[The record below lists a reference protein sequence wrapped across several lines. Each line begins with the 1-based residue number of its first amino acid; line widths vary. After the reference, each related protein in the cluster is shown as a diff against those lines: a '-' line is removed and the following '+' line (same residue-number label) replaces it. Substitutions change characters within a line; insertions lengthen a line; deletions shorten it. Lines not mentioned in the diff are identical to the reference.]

1 MAKINPFQNE
11 EESIQIG
18 ELTIE
23 NRFDRIELYG
33 SLQITKDQSGLKL
46 ARSLKELADST
57 LKALEQEKTL
67 PDKIKIKQ
75 PDTTENPFK

>member
-1 MAKINPFQNE
+1 MPKINPFQNE

-23 NRFDRIELYG
+23 NRLDRIELYG
-33 SLQITKDQSGLKL
+33 SLHITKDKTGLKL
-46 ARSLKELADST
+46 ARSIKELIDST
-57 LKALEQEKTL
+57 LRTLEQEKGL
-67 PDKIKIKQ
+67 PDRIKTIP

>member
-18 ELTIE
+18 DLTIE
-23 NRFDRIELYG
+23 NRLDRIELYG
-33 SLQITKDQSGLKL
+33 SLHITKDKSGLKL
-46 ARSLKELADST
+46 ARLLKELIDST
-57 LKALEQEKTL
+57 LKALEQEKGL
-67 PDKIKIKQ
+67 PDKIKSIP